1 MLGAAPRSSNHSD
14 AFLYPIWHHLNR
26 AHRGQN
32 FLESLAE
39 IFNLGYLGD
48 ISIFN
53 RPTYRM
59 SHRVPSTF
67 KLVYGHLNNIF
78 LTGIFA
84 WAFPIHF
91 ANSGQKDFAKFQI
104 FDPCTVC
111 GKTLRDSGGGYLP
124 AFWATLP
131 YYLLFGPHPIITFIK
146 N

>member
-1 MLGAAPRSSNHSD
+1 MKLFFDSCPSLLNESNIKIKE
-14 AFLYPIWHHLNR
+14 LYYIIR
-26 AHRGQN
+26 R
-32 FLESLAE
+32 
-39 IFNLGYLGD
+39 YL
-48 ISIFN
+48 I
-53 RPTYRM
+53 YRM

-78 LTGIFA
+78 LTGNFA

-91 ANSGQKDFAKFQI
+91 SNSGQKDFAKFQI

-131 YYLLFGPHPIITFIK
+131 YYLLFGPHHIITLIT
-146 N
+146 NQ